1 MKFSKLILTALLGS
15 FFLFSCTDDDN
26 GGNPLGDYDN
36 GVLILNQG
44 GFGNG
49 NASVSYLSEDMNTFQ
64 NNIFSLVNPSII
76 LGDTAQDIC
85 FYNDLAYIVL
95 NASNK
100 IEVVN
105 RYTMVHIATIST
117 GLSNPRYIAFA
128 NGKGYVTNW
137 GNGTNAN
144 DDFIAV
150 LNLSN
155 NSVASTISV
164 AEGPEK
170 IIEEDN
176 KLYVAHSGG
185 FNYGNTI
192 SVINTST
199 NTVATTITVGDVP
212 NSLEEENGILYVLC
226 GGKSAWSG
234 AESAGKLVKINLST
248 NTVSSSIDFAETTD
262 HPSNLVI
269 ENNRLFYTL
278 DSDIFRMNLSATT
291 LPTEALFSTTA
302 QGVYGVYSFAVEN
315 NKIYVGDALDYSSNG
330 KVYVYSLTGA
340 LLSSKTVGVIPAGFY
355 FN

>member
-76 LGDTAQDIC
+76 LGDTAQDIG

-269 ENNRLFYTL
+269 ENNRLYYTL
-278 DSDIFRMNLSATT
+278 DSDIFRMNLSANTI
-291 LPTEALFSTTA
+291 PTEALFSTTA